1 MLPMEAW
8 TRHQSPRLPFDLRTE
23 RLNRGYS
30 RKGLAQEIGVH
41 REVLRRLELGT
52 GGITPA
58 NAKRIADFFGVTVMD
73 LLGDQE
79 TS

>member
-8 TRHQSPRLPFDLRTE
+8 TRHESPRFDLRSE

-30 RKGLAQEIGVH
+30 RKGLADVIGVH
-41 REVLRRLELGT
+41 REVLRRLENGT

-58 NAKRIADFFGVTVMD
+58 NAKLIADYFGVTVVE
-73 LLGDQE
+73 LLGE
-79 TS
+79 SGVAA